1 MGLHNTTSY
10 LCIFLR
16 MYHSSFHTGI
26 FCESNMF
33 CSVTFYSA
41 WCYYHYYCVIPF
53 FLIMETPTDFLLKK
67 EEEIHNP
74 HRWWRVKN
82 CRSKYRVTQ
91 IYSLQSSQGV
101 LIYVTIIHFF
111 ISILNVPAL
120 FTRKEKNSY
129 IVLYSVAETY
139 GYLQMLMT
147 WTLMPSLFIVKAFLA
162 SFLTAGWEERKG
174 REKLSAF
181 FPVVK

>member
-1 MGLHNTTSY
+1 MYGVRIAILEQSLHGTTIVLWFLYSKTCLFLMGLDNTSY

-41 WCYYHYYCVIPF
+41 WCYFHYYCVIPF

-82 CRSKYRVTQ
+82 CKSKYRVTQ
-91 IYSLQSSQGV
+91 IYSLQGSQGA
-101 LIYVTIIHFF
+101 LIYVTIIRCCCFF
-111 ISILNVPAL
+111 
-120 FTRKEKNSY
+120 Y
-129 IVLYSVAETY
+129 
-139 GYLQMLMT
+139 
-147 WTLMPSLFIVKAFLA
+147 
-162 SFLTAGWEERKG
+162 
-174 REKLSAF
+174 
-181 FPVVK
+181 